1 MGSWEESYI
10 TRERNTMGA
19 RALAGFRDPRPCLQG
34 HVRVANQIIPQWGV
48 LVGELVSCFFFLLL
62 HVSILCE
69 DPRNRRTK
77 EIKWIL
83 MALPITQLQPL
94 SLADRVRMMV

>member
-1 MGSWEESYI
+1 MGSREESSI

-48 LVGELVSCFFFLLL
+48 LVGELVSCFFFFFFM
-62 HVSILCE
+62 SASYAKTPE
-69 DPRNRRTK
+69 TEGQRR
-77 EIKWIL
+77 
-83 MALPITQLQPL
+83 
-94 SLADRVRMMV
+94 